1 MFADSKNNELDFI
14 SAKSASMLETNSRKS
29 KIIIWLIMLFI
40 LCAVAWASLAKVD
53 EIVRGVGKI
62 IPSKHVQIIQNLE
75 GGIVSEIFVKPGD
88 IVETGQKLM
97 KIDNKRN
104 ESGLGENTV
113 SMNGLKAKAVR
124 LYAESQGISFDES
137 LKKLGYESLPTGLLN
152 NEESL
157 YIKDMQYLNNDG
169 QMINEQINQV
179 VIRNQELTSRI
190 SNLKEGLALTKAEID
205 MTEPL
210 VYSGAAS
217 KIDLLKLQKE
227 HNSTQTEIES
237 AGIKIKEN
245 NAAAA
250 EYRKKLQEGQ
260 INFRSRAQK
269 EYNETVSEIERVSET
284 ITGFEDQVSRSE
296 VLSPVKGIVK
306 QIYVNTVGGVI
317 RPGMDIMEVVP
328 MGDVLEVEA
337 KIKPSDIGFI
347 HEGQKALIKF
357 TAFDF
362 SIYGG
367 LDALVTY
374 VSPDTS
380 IEEKE
385 VYYTVKLETSSNE
398 IIKDGRVHK
407 IIPGMV
413 VSADII
419 TGKKTIMDYILKPV
433 LKTKQAA
440 FSER

>member
-75 GGIVSEIFVKPGD
+75 GGIVSEIFVRPGD
-88 IVETGQKLM
+88 IVEAGQKLM

-152 NEESL
+152 NEELL

-306 QIYVNTVGGVI
+306 KIYVNTVGGVI